1 MKKRKKSRNWAL
13 VVFASIVI
21 VLNIAVGGFSIAY
34 VSVLGWWA
42 ALFIF
47 GAISSIVLG
56 LVAIKKND
64 PTWLLLDLILPN

>member
-1 MKKRKKSRNWAL
+1 MA
-13 VVFASIVI
+13 
-21 VLNIAVGGFSIAY
+21 GFSIAY

-42 ALFIF
+42 ALFIA